1 LAKENVEMLEDL
13 GMLELA
19 KENAGVIELVTEDLS
34 VVRLGI
40 PVKTL

>member
-1 LAKENVEMLEDL
+1 MAKENVEMLEDL

-19 KENAGVIELVTEDLS
+19 KENAGVIEDLS